1 VSDAMEGAEAVIHLA
16 GIPYD
21 IPPLHQVFEVNLQGT
36 YNALEQAVDHGVKH
50 FLYMSSIMAYGFG
63 RNAAPQYLPV
73 DEAHPALT
81 YDTYGVSKLL
91 GESLCKAFSEKHSL
105 RTLCFRLTHFTA
117 FSRPYPDVFPY
128 RENEGAEALHQ
139 YIESRDLVALLEAA
153 LSATQITHDI
163 FTAAAPDS
171 GHVHPTPAVISKYY
185 PEAELRYE
193 NLQDDSA
200 LVSMEKSRRLLG
212 FVPRHSWRCSQLVRG

>member
-1 VSDAMEGAEAVIHLA
+1 MEGAEAVIHLA
-16 GIPYD
+16 GIPS
-21 IPPLHQVFEVNLQGT
+21 ISHRFIRSLRSTCKGPT
-36 YNALEQAVDHGVKH
+36 NALEQAVDHGVKH

-81 YDTYGVSKLL
+81 YDTCGVSKLL
-91 GESLCKAFSEKHSL
+91 GESLCKAFSEKHWL

-117 FSRPYPDVFPY
+117 LSRPYPDVFPY

-153 LSATQITHDI
+153 LSRPRSRTT
-163 FTAAAPDS
+163 
-171 GHVHPTPAVISKYY
+171 Y
-185 PEAELRYE
+185 
-193 NLQDDSA
+193 
-200 LVSMEKSRRLLG
+200 SRRPL
-212 FVPRHSWRCSQLVRG
+212 PIPATCSRHALSFPSTIRRRNCGTRIYT